1 VTIKIK
7 GPIIESEEA
16 WIYDW
21 FDMDYTTASKVE
33 EYLQEASGAITVV
46 INSPG
51 GSVYEAD
58 EIYHM
63 LRKYGATNKVTIEI
77 VGIAASAASYI
88 ATASDDVAISPGAQI
103 MIHNASVV
111 SRGDYRDMDKTS
123 EILQKINRS
132 IVNVYMLKTEL
143 SEKELLDMM
152 DEETYL
158 GAQEALDKG
167 FVDRILHTDGQMK
180 FAASKNGADN
190 GFLPNDVIE
199 KMKNQASSFMKND
212 TMPITIDK
220 NEDLQ
225 NKQNKKG
232 GEESVTY
239 EEIKNQHPEI
249 FEKIKNEGHAEGV
262 KEENERIKSIDALSQ
277 VGMESLI
284 NNAKYEEPIN
294 SGQLAIKIL
303 NKQKEIGQQHI
314 KNVEDDAEALN
325 EVEDKSPDNKKE
337 EEEAQVLAKSAETLN
352 DIFDGGVL

>member
-1 VTIKIK
+1 MTTIKIK

-21 FDMDYTTASKVE
+21 FGMDHTTVSKVE
-33 EYLQEASGAITVV
+33 EHLQKASGAVSVV

-63 LRKYGATNKVTIEI
+63 LRKYGESNKVTIEI

-132 IVNVYMLKTEL
+132 IVNVYMLKTGL

-167 FVDRILHTDGQMK
+167 FVDRILHNDGQMK

-190 GFLPNDVIE
+190 GFLPLDVIE
-199 KMKNQASSFMKND
+199 KMKNQASAFKND
-212 TMPITIDK
+212 QLPITNDK

-262 KEENERIKSIDALSQ
+262 KEENERIKNIDALSQ

-284 NNAKYEEPIN
+284 NNAKYEDPIN

-314 KNVEDDAEALN
+314 KNVEDDAEVLN

-337 EEEAQVLAKSAETLN
+337 EEEAQVLAKSTKTLSN
-352 DIFDGGVL
+352 IFDGGVL